1 MTASEFETTDGSR
14 IGTSERTGQV
24 FEIQRFSIHDG
35 PGIRTTVFLKGCPL
49 RCLWC
54 HNPES
59 IDPRPLLSFV
69 ADKCINCGSCAE
81 VCPKQAHVMDE
92 SLGHV
97 FLRKK
102 CDTLGACAEVCPSKA
117 LEIVGRNMTHNE
129 VLEQVLRDRPFYEA
143 SGGGVTI
150 SGGEPLLQI
159 DFAEVL
165 LRNVK
170 AAGVSTAVETAGH
183 VMFERLARVAPYTDL
198 FLFDIKET
206 DDVLHQ
212 KFTGVSGAQIRKNLV
227 MLHDIGA
234 SILMRLPI
242 IPGLNDRKAHFREV
256 ARFTEPLTGLVGVEV
271 MPYHSLGLSKRERL
285 GLNQDD
291 GTESAPP
298 SAELILEWIRLLRD
312 EGVNVVNEAH

>member
-1 MTASEFETTDGSR
+1 MTASEFETIDGSR
-14 IGTSERTGQV
+14 IGTSGRIGRV

-35 PGIRTTVFLKGCPL
+35 PGIRTTVFLKGCSL

-59 IDPRPLLSFV
+59 IDPRPLLSFA

-92 SLGHV
+92 ALGHV
-97 FLRKK
+97 FLRNK
-102 CDTLGACAEVCPSKA
+102 CDSLGACAEVCPSKA
-117 LEIVGRNMTHNE
+117 LETVGRNMTHNE
-129 VLEQVLRDRPFYEA
+129 VLELVLRDRPFYEA

-170 AAGVSTAVETAGH
+170 AEGVSTAVETAGH
-183 VMFERLARVAPYTDL
+183 VMFKRLARVAPYTDL
-198 FLFDIKET
+198 FLFDVKET

-212 KFTGVSGAQIRKNLV
+212 KFTGVSGAQIRRNLV
-227 MLHDIGA
+227 ALHEIGA

-242 IPGLNDRKAHFREV
+242 IPGLNDRAAHFRNV
-256 ARFTEPLTGLVGVEV
+256 VRFIEPLTSLVGVEV

-285 GLNQDD
+285 GLDLDD

-298 SAELILEWIRLLRD
+298 STELILEWISLLRD
-312 EGVNVVNEAH
+312 EGVNVVNKAG